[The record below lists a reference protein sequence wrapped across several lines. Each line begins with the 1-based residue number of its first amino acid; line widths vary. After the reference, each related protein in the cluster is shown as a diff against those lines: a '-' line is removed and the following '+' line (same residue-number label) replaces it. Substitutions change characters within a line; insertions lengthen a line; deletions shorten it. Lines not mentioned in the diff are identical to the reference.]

1 MHVEGT
7 RKNGG
12 VGFAISEPS
21 CLLDVRLSSQ
31 FELTDCRDFPFTD
44 TEARQ
49 LSSTVESTM
58 SKFRLASGV
67 SVKLTGP
74 LRTHVGLGSATA
86 IRLGVLEGLFHL
98 NGRPIS
104 AQELV
109 SQSNRGGTS
118 GVGINTYFSGG
129 MVHDLG
135 VPNDRSDFIPSSRGV
150 SPRRPSSL
158 PVLEMPNWPL
168 RVCIPNFIRP
178 KTQDEEASFFSRAAP
193 VEPTSSYEAAYHALF
208 GVYAAVSDKDFSTFC
223 KAITAMQAVAW
234 KKHEWSQY
242 GDVLWQL
249 ATRLQDYGADCV
261 GMSSL
266 GPLLYCF
273 GNDQA
278 LRRID
283 KNAATLNC
291 DVFHS
296 LPSNSGRA
304 LLDL

>member
-1 MHVEGT
+1 MHLDGV

-21 CLLDVRLSSQ
+21 CLLDIRLSSQ
-31 FELTDCRDFPFTD
+31 FELADCRDFPFTD

-49 LSSTVESTM
+49 LSSTVESAM
-58 SKFRLASGV
+58 NKYRLASSV
-67 SVKLTGP
+67 NVKLTGP

-86 IRLGVLEGLFHL
+86 IRLAVLEGLFQL

-135 VPNDRSDFIPSSRGV
+135 VPNDRSEFIPSSRGV
-150 SPRRPSSL
+150 RPRRPSSL
-158 PVLEMPNWPL
+158 PALEMPNWPL
-168 RVCIPNFIRP
+168 CVCIPNFIQP
-178 KTQDEEASFFSRAAP
+178 KTQDQEVSFFSRAAP
-193 VEPTSSYEAAYHALF
+193 VESTSSYETAYHALF
-208 GVYAAVSDKDFSTFC
+208 GVYAAVLDDDFSNFC
-223 KAITAMQAVAW
+223 KAITAMQAAVW
-234 KKHEWSQY
+234 KNREWSQY
-242 GDVLWQL
+242 GDVLWEL
-249 ATRLQDYGADCV
+249 ARRLQDYGADCV

-273 GNDQA
+273 GNDQV
-278 LRRID
+278 LRRIH
-283 KNAATLNC
+283 KNAANLNC
-291 DVFHS
+291 DIFHS
-296 LPSNSGRA
+296 LPTNSGRA
-304 LLDL
+304 LLSL